1 MNCPARSQRGP
12 RICTKSACSRCAG
25 LHGTDAPRGR
35 KRHRARRQPVR
46 RGAKGVAWPRFSAS
60 LGVIRRYGGSA
71 VRRYGGTAKGCT
83 VSEGFGAAGLVS
95 AGFGAVLTAVSAG
108 FDRFRRASAHGQ
120 AWFSAIFSGYAS
132 RGGAPTGL
140 LPGFF
145 RILRRKRTSASRCDS
160 HIRKKLSS
168 APEPGSIPRLP
179 GGLQRPSGKP
189 KRPDRDPR
197 RGRARRAAFGDA
209 LAVGEAFEE
218 GRMPAAPRSTGS
230 AAPQQSAG
238 PFEEG

>member
-1 MNCPARSQRGP
+1 MNCLREVSADP

-46 RGAKGVAWPRFSAS
+46 RGAKGVAWHGFRRASAWF
-60 LGVIRRYGGSA
+60 GGTA

-95 AGFGAVLTAVSAG
+95 AGFGAVLTAVSTG

-120 AWFSAIFSGYAS
+120 AWFVQFFPDMRVMAAHR
-132 RGGAPTGL
+132 RG
-140 LPGFF
+140 FC
-145 RILRRKRTSASRCDS
+145 RD
-160 HIRKKLSS
+160 SS
-168 APEPGSIPRLP
+168 AFCGENAPRQADATRISGKNCPL
-179 GGLQRPSGKP
+179 RPSRAASHAFPAVCSSLRGS
-189 KRPDRDPR
+189 RSGQTGTQR
-197 RGRARRAAFGDA
+197 RGRARRQ
-209 LAVGEAFEE
+209 LSETPWRSERPFEE
-218 GRMPAAPRSTGS
+218 GRMPATPRSTGS

>member
-1 MNCPARSQRGP
+1 MNCLREVSADP

-46 RGAKGVAWPRFSAS
+46 RGAKGVAWHGFRRASAWF
-60 LGVIRRYGGSA
+60 GGTA

-95 AGFGAVLTAVSAG
+95 AGFGAVLTAVSTG

-120 AWFSAIFSGYAS
+120 AWFLQFFPDMRVMAAHRRGFCRDSSAFCGENAS
-132 RGGAPTGL
+132 L
-140 LPGFF
+140 
-145 RILRRKRTSASRCDS
+145 ASRCDS

-168 APEPGSIPRLP
+168 APEPGSIPVTYNFLRTL
-179 GGLQRPSGKP
+179 
-189 KRPDRDPR
+189 
-197 RGRARRAAFGDA
+197 
-209 LAVGEAFEE
+209 
-218 GRMPAAPRSTGS
+218 T
-230 AAPQQSAG
+230 AG
-238 PFEEG
+238 